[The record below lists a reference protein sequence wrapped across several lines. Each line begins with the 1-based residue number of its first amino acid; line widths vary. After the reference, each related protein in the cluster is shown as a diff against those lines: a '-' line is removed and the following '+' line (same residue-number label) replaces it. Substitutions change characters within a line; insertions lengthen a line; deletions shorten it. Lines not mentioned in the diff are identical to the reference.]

1 MIQLE
6 KEDQYMEGGG
16 IMGKIRGIISTIFL
30 FLIFTSIVC
39 IIISLGLYI
48 GGIHL
53 NQYID
58 IGRWI
63 ASVIIVLFSLRR
75 KYLVIN

>member
-48 GGIHL
+48 GGIYL

-75 KYLVIN
+75 KY